1 MILSWSFTDES
12 LMVPVRITNPFL
24 DAHYPPDGM
33 VMAVLDTGFTGFLL
47 IPFETFRALKLNELK
62 PRLAKGELANG
73 TSIELQ
79 AAYGILEIPEVRFED
94 EGLIESNPHIKEI
107 LLGVRGMKK
116 LRTVIDGCRRIITTS
131 KC

>member
-1 MILSWSFTDES
+1 MSWSFTDES

-24 DAHYPPDGM
+24 DAHYPPDGI

-47 IPFETFRALKLNELK
+47 IPFETFRALKLDELK
-62 PRLAKGELANG
+62 PRLVKGELANG
-73 TSIELQ
+73 ASIELQ

-94 EGLIESNPHIKEI
+94 EGLIESNPHIREI
-107 LLGVRGMKK
+107 LLGVKGMKK
-116 LRTVIDGCRRIITTS
+116 LRTVIDGCRRTITTD

>member
-1 MILSWSFTDES
+1 LSWSFTDES
-12 LMVPVRITNPFL
+12 LMVPVRIINPFL
-24 DAHYPPDGM
+24 DAYYPPDST

-47 IPFETFRALKLNELK
+47 IPFETFKALKFDELK
-62 PRLAKGELANG
+62 PRLVKGELANG

-79 AAYGILEIPEVRFED
+79 AAYGILEIPEVQFED
-94 EGLIESNPHIKEI
+94 EGLIESNPHIREI

-116 LRTVIDGCRRIITTS
+116 LRTVIDGCGRTITTE